1 MIEED
6 KELIMT
12 FLENCYSSKVIND
25 QLSMQEERMY
35 SVLWKLEE
43 TLSES
48 QRELYLELDSL
59 LSEVLS
65 LTKWKYFEYGENAG
79 EIHEGAFVWKNPFKK
94 ETA

>member
-1 MIEED
+1 MTEED

-35 SVLWKLEE
+35 SALWKLEE
-43 TLSES
+43 TLTGS

-59 LSEVLS
+59 LSEVLD

>member
-43 TLSES
+43 TLTES
-48 QRELYLELDSL
+48 QRKLYLELDSL

-79 EIHEGAFVWKNPFKK
+79 EIHEGTFVWKNPLKK

>member
-35 SVLWKLEE
+35 GVLWKLEE
-43 TLSES
+43 TLTES
-48 QRELYLELDSL
+48 QRKLYLELDSL

-79 EIHEGAFVWKNPFKK
+79 EIHEGAFVWKNPLKK